1 MAKPRFNTPLGRAK
15 YPHLN
20 TPDTALDSVSPKFK
34 VEIVLSAED
43 AAPLVKEIK
52 AQAEAIH
59 GKSPCKLPIL
69 KDEETGE
76 VCIKVQSKYQPTFID
91 STGAVM
97 DENKLPKIGAGSE
110 IRAGGTMNIYEVSGK
125 KGVALMVS
133 TIQIASIVA
142 STSDTSGFGA
152 LDGGGYV
159 AGQKEASVSESAAPL
174 AEAYDF

>member
-1 MAKPRFNTPLGRAK
+1 
-15 YPHLN
+15 
-20 TPDTALDSVSPKFK
+20 
-34 VEIVLSAED
+34 
-43 AAPLVKEIK
+43 
-52 AQAEAIH
+52 
-59 GKSPCKLPIL
+59 
-69 KDEETGE
+69 
-76 VCIKVQSKYQPTFID
+76 
-91 STGAVM
+91 
-97 DENKLPKIGAGSE
+97 
-110 IRAGGTMNIYEVSGK
+110 MNIYEVSGK